1 MRHPTQSLRSSH
13 WLALGLMILSLSTLA
28 CGFVGGAFGPAPAS
42 ESPTSGTPKVPI
54 TFAVATPTAVVPG
67 IAAPDSIAPEGAAAQ
82 PIGPVETIVITAPS
96 TNQGVRNGFVVAGVA
111 DPAFEQR
118 LSILVRDQTGRVIGS
133 AAAQIQAPIGQRGPY
148 SATVLLPPYLPP
160 HGSAPQPGRVIVY
173 AVSAR
178 DGWPVQLSSVD
189 VQLNSDAPSNVAIP
203 DPNQREAIVITAPQP
218 GALLHG
224 SAHVVAETLYTEN
237 LVIEVRGP
245 NNETLGRVMRTL
257 ENAEG
262 LPAPLIVD
270 VPFRVDADPPGRIV
284 VYVIHPRDGKTIHLS
299 SVEVNLQP

>member
-1 MRHPTQSLRSSH
+1 MRTIHPVVPSRRLI
-13 WLALGLMILSLSTLA
+13 LGLMIMLLSTLG
-28 CGFVGGAFGPAPAS
+28 CGFVGGAFGTPPAS
-42 ESPTSGTPKVPI
+42 EPPTGGPPRVPI
-54 TFAVATPTAVVPG
+54 TFAVATPTAAPGSTASETDVPEV
-67 IAAPDSIAPEGAAAQ
+67 SVSQ
-82 PIGPVETIVITAPS
+82 PIGPLETIVITAPLS
-96 TNQGVRNGFVVAGVA
+96 NQGVRSGFVVAGVA

-118 LSILVRDQTGRVIGS
+118 LSILVRDQTGHVIGS
-133 AAAQIQAPIGQRGPY
+133 AAAQILAPIGQRGPY
-148 SATVLLPPYLPP
+148 SATVLLPAYLP
-160 HGSAPQPGRVIVY
+160 PQPGRVIVY

-178 DGWPVQLSSVD
+178 DGGPVQLSSVE
-189 VQLNSDAPSNVAIP
+189 VQLNSDAPSNVAAP

-224 SAHVVAETLYTEN
+224 TAHVIAETMYTDN

-245 NNETLGRVMRTL
+245 NNETLGRVTRTL

-270 VPFRVDADPPGRIV
+270 VPFRIYTDPPGRIV